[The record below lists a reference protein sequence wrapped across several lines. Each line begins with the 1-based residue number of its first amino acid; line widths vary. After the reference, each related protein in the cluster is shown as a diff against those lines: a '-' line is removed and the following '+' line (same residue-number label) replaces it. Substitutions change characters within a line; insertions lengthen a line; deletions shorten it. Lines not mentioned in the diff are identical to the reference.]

1 MENQIFK
8 VEIET
13 GEIKD
18 AELITIVSID
28 GKEYAIYMIENDM
41 GSVDILASYVQKD
54 AEGYDRCHFFGRN
67 RKLWD
72 PGNPPGKTVR
82 IFG

>member
-13 GEIKD
+13 GEVKD

-54 AEGYDRCHFFGRN
+54 AEGYDILVDIENEEDRQKVIEFISD
-67 RKLWD
+67 L
-72 PGNPPGKTVR
+72 
-82 IFG
+82 IS

>member
-54 AEGYDRCHFFGRN
+54 AEGYDILVEIENEEDRQKVIEFISD
-67 RKLWD
+67 L
-72 PGNPPGKTVR
+72 
-82 IFG
+82 IS

>member
-28 GKEYAIYMIENDM
+28 GKEYAIYMIENDL

-54 AEGYDRCHFFGRN
+54 AEGYDILVDIENEEDRQKVIEFISD
-67 RKLWD
+67 L
-72 PGNPPGKTVR
+72 
-82 IFG
+82 IS

>member
-41 GSVDILASYVQKD
+41 GSVDILAPYVQKD
-54 AEGYDRCHFFGRN
+54 AEGYDILVDIENEEDRQKVIEFISD
-67 RKLWD
+67 L
-72 PGNPPGKTVR
+72 
-82 IFG
+82 IS

>member
-1 MENQIFK
+1 MENQIYK

-13 GEIKD
+13 DKIKD

-54 AEGYDRCHFFGRN
+54 AEGYDILVDIENEEDRQKVIEFISD
-67 RKLWD
+67 L
-72 PGNPPGKTVR
+72 
-82 IFG
+82 IS

>member
-54 AEGYDRCHFFGRN
+54 AEGYDILVDIENEEDRQKVIEFISD
-67 RKLWD
+67 L
-72 PGNPPGKTVR
+72 
-82 IFG
+82 IS